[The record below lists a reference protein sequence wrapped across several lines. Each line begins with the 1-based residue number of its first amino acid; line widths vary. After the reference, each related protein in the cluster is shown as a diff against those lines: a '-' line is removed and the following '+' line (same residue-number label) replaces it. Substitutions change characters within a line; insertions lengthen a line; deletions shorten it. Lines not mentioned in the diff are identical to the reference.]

1 MRIYILRRALQ
12 SIIVCLG
19 VSVITFI
26 LLNVTGDPALLL
38 LPPEATREDVE
49 VLREQMGLND
59 PYIVQYGR
67 FLLNVL
73 QGDFGNSFFIKQ
85 SASSLVLERMPA
97 TIELAIA
104 GFLVTILISIPLGV
118 AAAIKR
124 NSFLD
129 YLASIF
135 AITGQAMPIFWLG
148 IMMIIFFSVK
158 LRWFPVSGRGSFA
171 HLVLPAITLGW
182 YIAPLTMRLTRS
194 GMLEVLSQEYIK
206 TARSKGLRES
216 MVLYKHALR
225 NACIP
230 VVTVLGLQLGT
241 LLGGAVVTET
251 VFAWPGVASLAVTS
265 IRNYDFPV
273 VQAAVIIFAFFIVF
287 ANLLADIAVGL
298 LDPRI
303 RYD

>member
-1 MRIYILRRALQ
+1 MRVYIIRRALQ
-12 SIIVCLG
+12 SLIVCFG
-19 VSVITFI
+19 VSIITFL

-38 LPPEATREDVE
+38 LPPEATAEDVA
-49 VLREQMGLND
+49 VLREELGLND

-67 FLLNVL
+67 FLKNILH
-73 QGDFGNSFFIKQ
+73 GDFGDSFFVKQ
-85 SASSLVLERMPA
+85 SASSLILERMPA
-97 TIELAIA
+97 TIELAVA
-104 GFLVTILISIPLGV
+104 GLLVTIVVSIPLGI
-118 AAAIKR
+118 AAAVKR
-124 NSFLD
+124 NSLLD
-129 YLASIF
+129 SFASVF
-135 AITGQAMPIFWLG
+135 AITGQAMPVFWLG
-148 IMMIIFFSVK
+148 IMMIIVFGVK
-158 LRWFPVSGRGSFA
+158 LHWFPVSGRGTPA

-182 YIAPLTMRLTRS
+182 YLAPLTMRLTRS
-194 GMLEVLSQEYIK
+194 GMLEVLGQEYIK

-216 MVLYKHALR
+216 LVLYKHALR

-230 VVTVLGLQLGT
+230 VVTILGMQLGT

-287 ANLLADIAVGL
+287 ANLFADIAVGL